1 MKQLVGNLCG
11 FVEHEGATMAVA
23 RSVPGEPLDV
33 RIPPP
38 GFAVTTEDV
47 ATNIVGALAHG
58 LSDKIDAVGVVFP
71 AARGEERIEACAEA
85 QSAGR
90 AVCVAGRT
98 PSGVGTVGLFRATDG
113 TGWEEAHADLDWLC
127 ERLRLLI
134 SKEPLDSTETAVFTV
149 NG

>member
-1 MKQLVGNLCG
+1 MTATATTTKTTVEAATTTSGRGGLTSCG
-11 FVEHEGATMAVA
+11 
-23 RSVPGEPLDV
+23 
-33 RIPPP
+33 

-47 ATNIVGALAHG
+47 ATNVVGALARG
-58 LSDKIDAVGVVFP
+58 LSDKIEAVGVVFP

-98 PSGVGTVGLFRATDG
+98 PSGVGTVGLFRVTEGA
-113 TGWEEAHADLDWLC
+113 GWEEAHSELDWLC
-127 ERLRLLI
+127 EPLRVLV
-134 SKEPLDSTETAVFTV
+134 SRAPLDSSKAAVITV